1 MKSQKNIIMKI
12 LKFKTNINC
21 GNCVRAVT
29 GFINDVTEIEK
40 WEVDT
45 DNPDKILTVKGEEVT
60 AEAVIEAVE
69 DAGYDIEPIPVSS

>member
-1 MKSQKNIIMKI
+1 MKT

-29 GFINDVTEIEK
+29 GFLNEVKGIEK

-45 DNPDKILTVKGEEVT
+45 DNPDKILTVKGDKIT
-60 AEAVIEAVE
+60 AEAVVEAVE
-69 DAGYDIEPIPVSS
+69 DAGYDIVPVGVSE